1 MNTTV
6 CEGENVD
13 LAKRDAGILLGIPID
28 RKLLAVIIQESMHAV
43 ERRISQRVFAC
54 ANPHS
59 LVVAQQDT
67 DFHSALMHADL
78 VVADGIGAS
87 LMARLIG
94 MRLGPRIT
102 GTDYF
107 QGVLNALQQRGSGRV
122 FFFGSSQQVL
132 DRIVKRFASDF
143 PSLTLCGALSPP
155 FGSWSEVE
163 NHRMVKA
170 INDAKPDVLW
180 VGMTAPKQE
189 KWVEANRRQLNV
201 PVIGSIGAVFDFYA
215 GTYSRAPKWICDI
228 GLEWGYRFVLEPRR
242 MWRRNFVSAPK
253 FIWLVLRRHIC
264 SGDAIL
270 TAAEL
275 SKQEKITHESGEKAA

>member
-1 MNTTV
+1 M
-6 CEGENVD
+6 G
-13 LAKRDAGILLGIPID
+13 KRDVGMLLGVPID
-28 RKLLAVIIQESMHAV
+28 RKSLADMVQESMDAV
-43 ERRISQRVFAC
+43 EHRDSQRVFAC

-59 LVVAQQDT
+59 LAVAQQDA
-67 DFHSALMHADL
+67 DFSMALVNANF
-78 VVADGIGAS
+78 VVVDGVGAS
-87 LMARLIG
+87 LMARFVGIQI
-94 MRLGPRIT
+94 GPRIT

-107 QGVLNALQQRGSGRV
+107 QGVLNALQQQGRGRV

-132 DRIVKRFASDF
+132 DRITKRFATDF
-143 PSLTLCGALSPP
+143 PALTLCGALSPP
-155 FGSWSEVE
+155 FGTWSEEE

-215 GTYSRAPKWICDI
+215 GTYSRAPKWLCDI
-228 GLEWGYRFVLEPRR
+228 GLEWAYRFILEPRR

-253 FIWLVLRRHIC
+253 FVWLVIRRHIC
-264 SGDAIL
+264 ADDATR
-270 TAAEL
+270 TATDL
-275 SKQEKITHESGEKAA
+275 SKLEEIGHPDEKKAA